1 MRKIENVI
9 DSCKDCKH
17 FRSMVMENKSHF
29 YAAICDYTPE
39 NEEEKQPA
47 PMLLNT
53 SSDNSRHYRFDI
65 PDNCPLET
73 FKEITR

>member
-17 FRSMVMENKSHF
+17 YRPMVMENKSSF
-29 YAAICDYTPE
+29 FAAICDYTPE
-39 NEEEKQPA
+39 YEEDKQPA

-53 SSDNSRHYRFDI
+53 SSDSSWHYLLDI

-73 FKEITR
+73 FKEPTR